1 MRLSNI
7 FSLHPLWWGIVIIFW
22 DANFLQKLPRRI
34 SCCRIKGVVW
44 MGIIYLPLVKCYCI
58 VFKHVFILLQYC
70 LSCVTKLFIDMVVV
84 WVLKL
89 VGIGRGNPF
98 IQELFP
104 MQFQSLAIQTQDQDT
119 RFVFFFVSIIFLV
132 SKNNIKSWNIL
143 FLLLV
148 RDLVKWALMLKKG
161 KKKTDP

>member
-7 FSLHPLWWGIVIIFW
+7 FSLYPLWGGIVIIFW

-58 VFKHVFILLQYC
+58 VFKHVYILLQYC
-70 LSCVTKLFIDMVVV
+70 LSCMTKLFIDMVVV

-104 MQFQSLAIQTQDQDT
+104 MHSVPCYSDT
-119 RFVFFFVSIIFLV
+119 RSGCALCVFLCQYNFFGMQ
-132 SKNNIKSWNIL
+132 K
-143 FLLLV
+143 
-148 RDLVKWALMLKKG
+148 
-161 KKKTDP
+161 